1 MAEQDHHKRMNM
13 KMGYGRFAAMVATS
27 TVVMFILMYQ
37 ATYLLAHVEYSQSRM
52 WMAIVM
58 GAVMGIIMLGFM
70 WSMYKSMKTNLAVL
84 AACVVV
90 FGVSLWLVRSQET
103 VGDIA
108 YMKAMIPHHSMAIL
122 TSERA
127 QIKEPEVRLLA
138 DRIIDSQVREIREM
152 KRLIAELE
160 AHPVP
165 DGAPVLPSYRDRGV
179 PPPPPET
186 DAEANVNTLQPP
198 E

>member
-1 MAEQDHHKRMNM
+1 MEDHDRQTRINM
-13 KMGYGRFAAMVATS
+13 KMGYGRFAAMVGTS

-58 GAVMGIIMLGFM
+58 GAVMGVIMLGFM

-127 QIKEPEVRLLA
+127 EIRDPEVRVLA
-138 DRIIDSQVREIREM
+138 DRIVDSQVREIREM

-165 DGAPVLPSYRDRGV
+165 EGAKVLPSYRDRGV
-179 PPPPPET
+179 APPPPET
-186 DAEANVNTLQPP
+186 DEEANVNTLQPAP
-198 E
+198 

>member
-1 MAEQDHHKRMNM
+1 MEDNDRQTRMNM
-13 KMGYGRFAAMVATS
+13 TMGYGRFAAMVATS

-52 WMAIVM
+52 WMAVVM
-58 GAVMGIIMLGFM
+58 GAVMGVIMLGFM
-70 WSMYKSMKTNLAVL
+70 WSMYRSMKTNLAVL

-103 VGDIA
+103 VGDIS

-127 QIKEPEVRLLA
+127 QIRDPEVRLLA

-152 KRLIAELE
+152 KRLIAQLE
-160 AHPVP
+160 ANPVP
-165 DGAPVLPSYRDRGV
+165 DGAPVLPSYRDQGV

-186 DAEANVNTLQPP
+186 DAETNVNTLQPP

>member
-1 MAEQDHHKRMNM
+1 M
-13 KMGYGRFAAMVATS
+13 KMGYGRFAAMVGTS

-58 GAVMGIIMLGFM
+58 GAVMGVIMLGFM

-127 QIKEPEVRLLA
+127 EIRDPEVRVLA
-138 DRIIDSQVREIREM
+138 DRIVDSQVREIREM

-165 DGAPVLPSYRDRGV
+165 EGAKVLPSYRDRGV
-179 PPPPPET
+179 APPPPET
-186 DAEANVNTLQPP
+186 DEEANVNTLQPAP
-198 E
+198 